1 MPGPFEQRL
10 RPTAELTTSVRLRGD
25 RSIYE
30 VQTANA
36 LYRDRLQHMGFAP
49 AGEGGFRRDLS
60 ATGDVL
66 RTHRNF
72 ARHLEEMLLQSAR
85 LRPVPWEDTLDLIL
99 RRVQGTRLRWFLYG
113 SGALAVRGVDVDP
126 GDLDLWVDDAYLAG
140 DLFEDLL
147 VEPVTVMTGWVADLG
162 GRAFAG
168 CLFEW
173 LAGVHPDID
182 QPAPHEQGPH
192 ALGHLEQVSW
202 RGALVAV
209 PPLELQLAVAE
220 RRSLTERAA
229 KIRAFIAGSSR

>member
-10 RPTAELTTSVRLRGD
+10 RPTDELTTSVRLQDD
-25 RSIYE
+25 RAIYE
-30 VQTANA
+30 VQTASA
-36 LYRDRLQHMGFAP
+36 LYRDRLCHMGFAP
-49 AGEGGFRRDLS
+49 AGDGRFRRNLS

-99 RRVQGTRLRWFLYG
+99 RRVQGTPLQWFLYG
-113 SGALAVRGVDVDP
+113 SGALAVRGLDVDP
-126 GDLDLWVDDAYLAG
+126 GDLDIWVDDAHLAG
-140 DLFEDLL
+140 NLFEDLL
-147 VEPVTVMTGWVADLG
+147 VEPVTAMTGWVADLG

-173 LAGVHPDID
+173 LSGVHPEID
-182 QPAPHEQGPH
+182 QPAPHEQGPY

-202 RGALVAV
+202 RGSRVAV
-209 PPLELQLAVAE
+209 PPLDLQLSVAE
-220 RRSLTERAA
+220 RRGLTERAT
-229 KIRAFIAGSSR
+229 KIRAHMPGPPR